1 MRYMLDTDTTSY
13 IMKKNTPQHK
23 NVLRMVKQHR
33 PEDIF
38 ISSLTVSEIALGM
51 FKLKNRHPEKHQLL
65 YDHTIRI
72 MVAMNVKNFTG
83 ITAWMYGDIRAAL
96 QEAGEDIGVMDCL
109 IAAHAIAEEMVL
121 VTNNLRHF
129 MRIPRLK
136 IENWSS

>member
-1 MRYMLDTDTTSY
+1 
-13 IMKKNTPQHK
+13 
-23 NVLRMVKQHR
+23 MVKQHR

-38 ISSLTVSEIALGM
+38 ISSLTVGEIALGM
-51 FKLKNRHPEKHQLL
+51 FKLKNRNPEKHQLL

-96 QEAGEDIGVMDCL
+96 QEVGEDIGVLACL
-109 IAAHAIAEEMVL
+109 IAAHALAEEMVL
-121 VTNNLRHF
+121 VTSNLRHF
-129 MRIPRLK
+129 MRIPKLK